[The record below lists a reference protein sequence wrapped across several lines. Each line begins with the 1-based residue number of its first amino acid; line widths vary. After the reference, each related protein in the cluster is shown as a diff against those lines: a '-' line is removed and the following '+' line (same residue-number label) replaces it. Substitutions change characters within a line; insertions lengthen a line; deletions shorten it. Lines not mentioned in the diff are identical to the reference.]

1 MTFSVLIFAYRKPGT
16 TPEQFRAHYEG
27 KHVPLVKE
35 ISGEYVPT
43 VSPSTARQLP
53 HKLPPGA
60 IVPRAESPSLNR
72 CTNQITEYPLRTY
85 CGLPDT
91 SL

>member
-43 VSPSTARQLP
+43 VSPSTAQQLP
-53 HKLPPGA
+53 HQLPPP
-60 IVPRAESPSLNR
+60 PRGN
-72 CTNQITEYPLRTY
+72 C
-85 CGLPDT
+85 LPG
-91 SL
+91 